1 MYIERAD
8 FELEP
13 PKKYKRLSPGEMV
26 RLRYAF
32 IIRCDEVVFDDNG
45 DVEQLNCSYFE
56 DSRSGQDTSG
66 LKPKGVIHWVDA
78 EAGVPVQVRDYQR
91 LFKMPNPGS
100 DTLLA
105 DINPDSVV
113 HLNAV
118 VEPAIMQHDS
128 PRFQFERQGYFCKDA
143 ALPDVLQQNRQF
155 VEGFKPHERQP
166 SIRHGHG
173 SQSSGWF
180 VNEDALLSTEQN
192 CISAACT

>member
-1 MYIERAD
+1 MSGPWHAQNEALGQRTLPFGRELFIERSD

-32 IIRCDEVVFDDNG
+32 IIRCDEVIYDASG
-45 DVEQLNCSYFE
+45 EIAQLNCTYFE

-91 LFKMPNPGS
+91 LFRVPNPSS
-100 DTLLA
+100 DTLLE

-113 HLNAV
+113 LLDAV
-118 VEPAIMQHDS
+118 VEPAIMASDS
-128 PRFQFERQGYFCKDA
+128 ERFQFERQGYFCKDSEQA
-143 ALPDVLQQNRQF
+143 NVFNKTVSLR
-155 VEGFKPHERQP
+155 EGF
-166 SIRHGHG
+166 
-173 SQSSGWF
+173 
-180 VNEDALLSTEQN
+180 
-192 CISAACT
+192 